1 MVAALMRIRVVLLI
15 FASCLAVT
23 AQTKLSV
30 EQLVSFLRSSIK
42 LKQDDKQVADYLR
55 KINLSNRLDARMIEE
70 LQGEG
75 LGPKTVQALGDLREA
90 SAGLPA
96 AAPPAPAPP
105 PKPAMPPPSSAEQ
118 KRVLDAATEYAL
130 NYVKNLPD
138 FICTQVTRRYVD
150 PTGREAWLKQDEILE
165 RLSYFEQH
173 EEYKVVMVNNRL
185 IDISHEKLGGAATSS
200 GEFGSILKGIFEPST
215 ETQFGWERWTTLRKR
230 LTYVFN
236 YSVSQPRSTYRI
248 THYVTPNSSEGAQS
262 MVPGYHGLVYVDK
275 ESLKVMKITLEVEN
289 LPPGFPIRR
298 VNLSLD
304 YGPARIGDR
313 DYVLPLQ
320 AELRSSGDNRF
331 EVKNDIEFR
340 MYRKF
345 GTDTSIKF
353 DTPAPLPETELKEQP
368 VK

>member
-1 MVAALMRIRVVLLI
+1 MRAGVVLI
-15 FASCLAVT
+15 FALCLAVT

-42 LKQDDKQVADYLR
+42 LKQDDKQVADYVR
-55 KINLSNRLDARMIEE
+55 KIKLSNRLDARTIEE

-75 LGPKTVQALGDLREA
+75 LGPKTVQALADLRDVSA
-90 SAGLPA
+90 SLPA

-105 PKPAMPPPSSAEQ
+105 TKPAIPAPSPAEQ
-118 KRVLDAATEYAL
+118 KRVLDAATGYAL

-150 PTGREAWLKQDEILE
+150 PTGRESWLKQDEILE

-173 EEYKVVMVNNRL
+173 EDYKVVMVNNRL
-185 IDISHEKLGGAATSS
+185 TDTSHEKLGGAATSS
-200 GEFGSILKGIFEPST
+200 GEFGSILKGIFEPGT
-215 ETQFGWERWTTLRKR
+215 ETRFGWERWTTLRKR

-236 YSVSQPRSTYRI
+236 YQVSQSRSTYRI
-248 THYVTPNSSEGAQS
+248 THYVTPNSPEGAQS

-304 YGPARIGDR
+304 YGPARIGDK

-353 DTPAPLPETELKEQP
+353 DTPEPLPETELKEQP